1 LNAIH
6 WSGGALRILDQRELP
21 SREVWIE
28 ARTWQDVADA
38 INSMAVRGAPLIGV
52 AAAYGMALAEEAGED
67 LKNVRSA
74 LAATRPTAV
83 NLCHALD
90 RVLAYPG
97 PKLESAREIEAE
109 ERAANDAIAAH
120 GAARV
125 PQDAGILT
133 ICNTGSLAAPGV
145 GTALGIVRKAHEL
158 GKAREIFL
166 CETRPRLQGLRLSAW
181 ELARDHIPF
190 RVIADSA
197 AAWAMAS
204 GKIQFVVAGADR
216 IAANGDTANKIGT
229 YALALL
235 AQAHNI
241 PFVIAAPSSTID
253 RSTKSGAE
261 IVIEERAAEELTE
274 IGGLRIAPVACQV
287 WNPAFD
293 VTPRNLISHFVTEQG
308 VLSIGTES

>member
-1 LNAIH
+1 
-6 WSGGALRILDQRELP
+6 
-21 SREVWIE
+21 
-28 ARTWQDVADA
+28 
-38 INSMAVRGAPLIGV
+38 
-52 AAAYGMALAEEAGED
+52 MALAEEAGED
-67 LKNVRSA
+67 LKEVRSA

-83 NLCHALD
+83 NLFHAVD

-97 PKLESAREIEAE
+97 PRLESAREIEAE

-120 GAARV
+120 GAALV

-145 GTALGIVRKAHEL
+145 GTALGIVRKAYEL

-181 ELARDHIPF
+181 ELAHDRIPF
-190 RVIADSA
+190 RVIADGA

-204 GKIQFVVAGADR
+204 GKVQFVVAGADR

-253 RSTKSGAE
+253 PNAKSGAE

-274 IGGLRIAPVACQV
+274 IGGHRIAPDACQV

-293 VTPRNLISHFVTEQG
+293 VTPKKLITHLVTEKG
-308 VLSIGTES
+308 CT